1 MMSTIPT
8 MTPCVDLTMIMET
21 NLLKSKLIRNT
32 DPSTAG
38 LINDLF
44 DRGIITDF
52 SEDGWVLYNKEWYP
66 FTTFIERMR
75 LIERI

>member
-1 MMSTIPT
+1 MDTMS
-8 MTPCVDLTMIMET
+8 MEL
-21 NLLKSKLIRNT
+21 NPLKSKLIHNT

-44 DRGIITDF
+44 DRGVIADF
-52 SEDGWVLYNKEWYP
+52 SEDGWVLYKKEWYP
-66 FTTFIERMR
+66 FTTFIERMN